1 MAAEVHYGTGRRKR
15 SVARVFI
22 KRGKGKIQVNKKS
35 LDEFFLKNTDR
46 KIISEFIDRI
56 NNYNCSWAKRTKKI
70 YRLVS
75 RVRKS

>member
-35 LDEFFLKNTDR
+35 LDEFFDR
-46 KIISEFIDRI
+46 
-56 NNYNCSWAKRTKKI
+56 
-70 YRLVS
+70 
-75 RVRKS
+75 